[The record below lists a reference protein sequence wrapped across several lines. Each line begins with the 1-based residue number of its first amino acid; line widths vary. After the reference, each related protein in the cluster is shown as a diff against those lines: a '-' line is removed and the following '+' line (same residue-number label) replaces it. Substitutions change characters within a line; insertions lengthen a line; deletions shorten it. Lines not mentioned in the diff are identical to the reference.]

1 MIPLSEAQER
11 VFSALSNTPR
21 AVPLAQAGGLVL
33 AEALFSPED
42 APLFDNSA
50 MDGMALRL
58 DKAHLAT
65 ESAPSLRRRLIG
77 EIAAGGAWSQPLGP
91 DEAVRIMTGAPVPE
105 DADAVVPIEDF
116 TSEAD
121 GWVQIHAPVRPG
133 QHIRRRGEE
142 FRSGALLL
150 PVGTRLNPAA
160 LGLLAACGQSEV
172 RVHPRPRVGILAT
185 GSELLPVNAPLE
197 PGKLRD
203 SNSYTLAA
211 CVKEAGAEAILYGI
225 LPDHP
230 EAIRTHLER
239 AFAECDLVLTSGGVS
254 VGDYDFVQPI
264 LLDMG
269 LEKHFWRVAIK
280 PGKPVLFGTL
290 AGKGLFGIP
299 GNPASALAV
308 FEALVRPALRQ
319 LLGFQQRF
327 RPLVR
332 GRLQEAVSFSGNRL
346 HLMRVIYADG
356 HITPL
361 KGQGS
366 AHLLSV
372 ARANAILPVERTLA
386 AGEELSVWLTDPDH

>member
-11 VFSALSNTPR
+11 VLSTLSTSPR
-21 AVPLAQAGGLVL
+21 SVPLAQAGGLVL

-50 MDGMALRL
+50 MDGIALRL
-58 DKAHLAT
+58 GNAPLAT
-65 ESAPSLRRRLIG
+65 ESGTPLRRRLIG
-77 EIAAGGAWSQPLGP
+77 EIPAGQSWSRSLGP

-105 DADAVVPIEDF
+105 DADAVVPVEEF
-116 TSEAD
+116 STEAD
-121 GWVQIHAPVRPG
+121 GWIQIHAAVRPG

-142 FRSGALLL
+142 FRSGAMLL
-150 PVGTRLNPAA
+150 PAGTRINPAA
-160 LGLLAACGQSEV
+160 LGLLAGCGQSEV
-172 RVHPRPRVGILAT
+172 LVYPRPRVGILAT

-211 CVKEAGAEAILYGI
+211 CVEEVGAEAVLYGI

-230 EAIRTHLER
+230 EAIRTPLER

-254 VGDYDFVQPI
+254 VGDYDFVQAI

-269 LEKHFWRVAIK
+269 LDKHFWRVAIK

-319 LLGFQQRF
+319 LLGFQQCF
-327 RPLVR
+327 RPQVR
-332 GRLQEAVSFSGNRL
+332 GQLQEAVSFSGNRL
-346 HLMRVIYADG
+346 HLMRVIYAEG
-356 HITPL
+356 RITPL

-372 ARANAILPVERTLA
+372 AQSNAILPLDKALA
-386 AGEELSVWLTDPDH
+386 AGEQVSVWLTDAD